1 MAKKTDKE
9 AIRFMDASFDILM
22 LDFGMWQEP
31 KRVVIEKIKGTLY
44 EDFNGGEGPA
54 RQAVRAMAARKGS
67 TSVEVGVHWLAEQ
80 IYRFQDRND
89 WRWRGHL
96 LNS

>member
-22 LDFGMWQEP
+22 MDFGIWQEP
-31 KRVVIEKIKGTLY
+31 KRVVIERIKERLY
-44 EDFNGGEGPA
+44 EDCSEDGRVA
-54 RQAVRAMAARKGS
+54 RQAVRAMAVRKGS
-67 TSVEVGVHWLAEQ
+67 KSVDVGVHHLAEQ

-89 WRWRGHL
+89 WRWRD
-96 LNS
+96 